1 MARPRKGSSYW
12 SGLGGAKGW
21 CVYCANQTSAY
32 YLRETGVGPKGNMV
46 ETVNGVRTVK
56 RYGPF
61 ESFKAAQAAFII
73 MGNIEEN

>member
-1 MARPRKGSSYW
+1 
-12 SGLGGAKGW
+12 
-21 CVYCANQTSAY
+21 
-32 YLRETGVGPKGNMV
+32 MV

-73 MGNIEEN
+73 MGNIKEN